1 VTVSVAD
8 DLLLVVADNG
18 RGIDPEAPVHV
29 GHGLKNLR
37 MRAESLGGSL
47 EVESPS
53 QGGMRLAWRARL

>member
-1 VTVSVAD
+1 
-8 DLLLVVADNG
+8 LVVADNG